1 MTPSVQIIH
10 EFVKIFYY
18 VEEINRHACTTRR
31 EYQAQCKTVY
41 RVSSI
46 ASALLT
52 KVEECGNIVESS
64 YMWSWKMIDWKTY
77 KERGIQE
84 NVEASIKEIYVSPM
98 YGGCLAKRFLF

>member
-1 MTPSVQIIH
+1 MTPSIQIIH
-10 EFVKIFYY
+10 DFVMIFYY

-31 EYQAQCKTVY
+31 EYQAQCKTVYY

-64 YMWSWKMIDWKTY
+64 YMWSRKMIDWKTY
-77 KERGIQE
+77 KERGI
-84 NVEASIKEIYVSPM
+84 
-98 YGGCLAKRFLF
+98 